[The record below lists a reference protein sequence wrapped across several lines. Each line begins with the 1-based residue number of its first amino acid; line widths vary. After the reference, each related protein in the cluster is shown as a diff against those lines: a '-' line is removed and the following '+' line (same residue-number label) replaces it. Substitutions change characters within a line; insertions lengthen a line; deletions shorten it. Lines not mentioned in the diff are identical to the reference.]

1 MKRILISFILF
12 YSFGHA
18 GPHYF
23 GSPSQ
28 KLRDLME
35 KICNEVTSDKVPR
48 RSPHILF
55 HGSPSSH
62 DRVRPRYLEK
72 VDEDGVLYWR
82 GKAVF
87 AAYDYRISLF
97 YTHNKVDGF
106 YADIDL
112 AEYKIEHDPIIYDI
126 IGGNSLEEALNLLFG
141 KKDEESI
148 GYIYL
153 LDATKFYPER
163 ELGLMEVVSRD
174 LRTGLGRFEVNRRH
188 AVDLLVEKG
197 LVELSWERQKKPSE
211 IQTSIDCKSFQSERM
226 VKKVGH

>member
-1 MKRILISFILF
+1 MKRILFSFFLF

-18 GPHYF
+18 DPHYF

-28 KLRDLME
+28 ELRNLME
-35 KICNEVTSDKVPR
+35 KIITEVSSDQVPKR
-48 RSPHILF
+48 NPYILF

-72 VDEDGVLYWR
+72 VDENGTLYWR

-97 YTHNKVDGF
+97 YTHDKIDGF

-112 AEYKIEHDPIIYDI
+112 AEYKTADDPIVYDI
-126 IGGNSLEEALNLLFG
+126 VGGNSLDEALDLLFG
-141 KKDEESI
+141 KKEEKSI

-163 ELGLMEVVSRD
+163 DLGLMEVVSRD
-174 LRTGLGRFEVNRRH
+174 LRTGLARFEVNRRR

-197 LVELSWERQKKPSE
+197 LVELSWERQK
-211 IQTSIDCKSFQSERM
+211 
-226 VKKVGH
+226 